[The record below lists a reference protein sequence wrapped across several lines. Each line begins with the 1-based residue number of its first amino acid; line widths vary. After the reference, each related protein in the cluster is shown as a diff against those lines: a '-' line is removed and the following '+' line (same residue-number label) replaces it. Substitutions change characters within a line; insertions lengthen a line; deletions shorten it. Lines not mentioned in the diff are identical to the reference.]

1 MVTVAPVLPSPAAAL
16 ATIPSPSW
24 SAFHVGP
31 FTVHAYA
38 LCIILGIGVA
48 IWIGDRRWR
57 ARGGQPGI
65 VGEVALWAVP
75 FGIVGGRIYH
85 VITSPD
91 AYFGAGGHPMNA
103 FKVWEGGLG
112 IWGAVAFGALGAW
125 IGCRRLGLPLPPFG
139 DAIAPGIAVAQG
151 IGRWG
156 NWFNQEL
163 FGGPTKLPWGLHID
177 PQYRPAGYET
187 VATYHPTF
195 LYESVWDIVVVAR
208 LVVWADKRFRLGHGR
223 AFALYVALYC
233 AGRFVIELM
242 RVDPATLILG
252 VRINVFVSAL
262 VLIGAVVYF
271 VVSAR
276 LRPGRESPE
285 DLQGRHAH
293 APSGSSGSD
302 GDDDEEAEA

>member
-1 MVTVAPVLPSPAAAL
+1 VV
-16 ATIPSPSW
+16 ATIPSPAW
-24 SAFHVGP
+24 SAWELGP

-38 LCIILGIGVA
+38 LCIIAGIVVA
-48 IWIGDRRWR
+48 IWMGDRRWK
-57 ARGGQPGI
+57 ARGGQPGV

-75 FGIVGGRIYH
+75 FGIVGGRLYH
-85 VITSPD
+85 VVSSPD
-91 AYFGAGGHPMNA
+91 AYFGAGGRPLDA
-103 FKVWEGGLG
+103 LKVWQGGLG
-112 IWGAVAFGALGAW
+112 IWGAVALGALGAW
-125 IGCRRLGLPLPPFG
+125 IGCRRLGIPLPPFG

-163 FGGPTKLPWGLHID
+163 FGGPTTLPWGLQID
-177 PQYRPAGYET
+177 PQHRPAGYAD

-195 LYESVWDIVVVAR
+195 LYESLWDIVVVAG
-208 LVVWADKRFRLGHGR
+208 LVLWADRRFRLGHGR

-233 AGRFVIELM
+233 LGRFAIELM
-242 RVDPATLILG
+242 RIDPATLVLG

-262 VLIGAVVYF
+262 LFVGAVVYL

-285 DLQGRHAH
+285 DLQGKVRGGPAGEG
-293 APSGSSGSD
+293 SGNAT
-302 GDDDEEAEA
+302 DEQEAGA